1 MGRAGLR
8 IGEIAGRAGVSCD
21 TVRHYERLGL
31 LPRAIR
37 TASGYRQ
44 YSESA
49 VDRIRLVRCAVRFGF
64 SLKQI
69 AGFLRVR
76 DNGGAPCHQVRDAG
90 VRMLE
95 AADREIAELVAT
107 REAMRQTLAAW
118 DDRIAR
124 TPEGRPARLLDAIPQ
139 AFESVMSLRPLGRS
153 RSPGRAR

>member
-21 TVRHYERLGL
+21 TIRHYERLGL

-37 TASGYRQ
+37 TPSGYRQ

-49 VDRIRLVRCAVRFGF
+49 IDRIRLVRCAVRFGF
-64 SLKQI
+64 SLKEI

-76 DNGGAPCHQVRDAG
+76 DNGGAPCRQVRDAG
-90 VRMLE
+90 VRLLE
-95 AADREIAELVAT
+95 AADREIAELLAA
-107 REAMRQTLAAW
+107 RDAMEQTLAAW

-124 TPEGRPARLLDAIPQ
+124 TPEGHPARLLDALPPS
-139 AFESVMSLRPLGRS
+139 FESVTTLRPLGRP
-153 RSPGRAR
+153 RAPGRAR